1 MKKLLTLLIILSF
14 GTTWGQVKMRIDSAW
29 TYTIQV
35 KDLTDYQKEC
45 YDDSTLVA
53 FETISNW
60 KLDSLL
66 TVKYGIPC
74 YAAVDS
80 LKGIYSHRQNVTFEG
95 FIEYMKRKY
104 KVK

>member
-1 MKKLLTLLIILSF
+1 MKNLLITLLIILSF

-45 YDDSTLVA
+45 YDDSTYVAERWEEYEEYPGDLVYR
-53 FETISNW
+53 I
-60 KLDSLL
+60 KQ
-66 TVKYGIPC
+66 IP
-74 YAAVDS
+74 
-80 LKGIYSHRQNVTFEG
+80 SHYTHKKPTFEG

-104 KVK
+104 KIK